1 MLIKNGRMKF
11 DNFIIEKYIIFDDC
25 RIRLIIMN
33 TFIQF
38 ILYTS
43 IHPTRMAINI
53 NKAYHRW
60 CLIRKCYRS
69 AVSAELRSS
78 SSVLFSNADWKIEE
92 PPLGGGNI
100 REGLIGQLS
109 QYRKRPCP
117 SGKLISKLWNKLLL

>member
-53 NKAYHRW
+53 NKAYHR
-60 CLIRKCYRS
+60 
-69 AVSAELRSS
+69 
-78 SSVLFSNADWKIEE
+78 
-92 PPLGGGNI
+92 
-100 REGLIGQLS
+100 
-109 QYRKRPCP
+109 
-117 SGKLISKLWNKLLL
+117 